1 MKDLLTLNNAIKFF
15 ACMDI
20 FLGSILV
27 SPIAGWIVEFM
38 HSVVSHEIHP
48 IDEYHMFL
56 MKLLG
61 ITVILWGFIRVN
73 HTEKYHAKYDC
84 IARCFVLVL
93 MAYYCFHGLTFM
105 FFFLAAESFGLLQGV
120 FYIRDSKS
128 EGLKQ

>member
-20 FLGSILV
+20 LLGAILV
-27 SPIAGWIVEFM
+27 SPFAGWIVELM

-61 ITVILWGFIRVN
+61 ITVILWGLIRIN
-73 HTEKYHAKYDC
+73 HVEKYHAKYDC

-93 MAYYCFHGLTFM
+93 MAYYCFHGLSFM
-105 FFFLAAESFGLLQGV
+105 FFFLAAESFGLFQWY
-120 FYIRDSKS
+120 FYVKETKASK
-128 EGLKQ
+128 